1 MKALPPTLQKWVV
14 ARGGDEKQPN
24 YFHSLVFVEPLSGSG
39 EAGLSPGAAW
49 ENTLETPQSC
59 RALLQFQTDHSWAGN
74 KWQCS
79 QTRTIAGDH
88 VRMKL
93 NPDLIYKCPVCKVLS
108 LIACCTKRH
117 HMGAKKQS
125 LSSRSLHD
133 QQRKSKNFDNNTNK
147 IFLSIIA
154 SPKLMLLNE

>member
-1 MKALPPTLQKWVV
+1 MSSSILLSNCPIRGNIKSSQWKPFPQLSKSEWLLEGKMKNSRGTFTLLCCWTSVRKW
-14 ARGGDEKQPN
+14 RSWP
-24 YFHSLVFVEPLSGSG
+24 EPRS
-39 EAGLSPGAAW
+39 W
-49 ENTLETPQSC
+49 EDTLETPQSC

-93 NPDLIYKCPVCKVLS
+93 NPDLSYKYPVWKVLF

-117 HMGAKKQS
+117 HMGTKNRVYLVDLCMISNGRAK
-125 LSSRSLHD
+125 LW
-133 QQRKSKNFDNNTNK
+133 QQQ
-147 IFLSIIA
+147 
-154 SPKLMLLNE
+154 